1 MITGD
6 FLDYLSNAALELEV
20 WGAPESRL
28 NPNAA
33 VLAAPVLGE
42 PLLFE
47 GASAPIEALAAE
59 SAPSAASA
67 GPVKTITKKITA
79 EDAQKQVDELA
90 DKLTATKEQL
100 DDAQRAL
107 QVQAN
112 RVSARE
118 RGLHDHIAESSSEA
132 TTRKQE
138 LEKMQRENKSLL
150 EERQELKARLEKIRR
165 ESEKR
170 GSGGG
175 GSAACAVS

>member
-59 SAPSAASA
+59 PLRAP
-67 GPVKTITKKITA
+67 
-79 EDAQKQVDELA
+79 
-90 DKLTATKEQL
+90 
-100 DDAQRAL
+100 
-107 QVQAN
+107 QAP
-112 RVSARE
+112 AP
-118 RGLHDHIAESSSEA
+118 
-132 TTRKQE
+132 
-138 LEKMQRENKSLL
+138 
-150 EERQELKARLEKIRR
+150 
-165 ESEKR
+165 
-170 GSGGG
+170 
-175 GSAACAVS
+175 

>member
-67 GPVKTITKKITA
+67 GPVKTITKKLTA
-79 EDAQKQVDELA
+79 EDAQKQVDDQRGAYER
-90 DKLTATKEQL
+90 KLF
-100 DDAQRAL
+100 
-107 QVQAN
+107 
-112 RVSARE
+112 
-118 RGLHDHIAESSSEA
+118 
-132 TTRKQE
+132 
-138 LEKMQRENKSLL
+138 
-150 EERQELKARLEKIRR
+150 
-165 ESEKR
+165 SEKQARR
-170 GSGGG
+170 GARHS
-175 GSAACAVS
+175 